1 MLGSLI
7 GGIGITSKWLGACH
21 ALAHPL
27 SSLAGIQHG
36 IANALMLP
44 HQMAYSLPAAL
55 DRYARIAGVLDTP
68 KAVSGTVRQ
77 QAELAVEAVRKLA
90 VDIGLP
96 THLQD
101 VGVTSKMIPEL
112 AAGAYQDRNWPSN
125 PRSVSQEVME
135 QLYRQA
141 F

>member
-77 QAELAVEAVRKLA
+77 QAERAVELA